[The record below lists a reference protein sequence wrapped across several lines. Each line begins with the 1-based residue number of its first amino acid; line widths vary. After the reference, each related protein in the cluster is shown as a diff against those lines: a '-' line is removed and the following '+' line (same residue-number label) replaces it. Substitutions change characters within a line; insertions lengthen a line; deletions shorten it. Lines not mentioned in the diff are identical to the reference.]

1 MKIEANNSDIVLKEV
16 YSGVSLVTDDRET
29 FGICMRDSGF
39 EFTYG
44 GEQYEAK
51 NGKIRKL
58 SNNLSDVYVDTDKA
72 FDALNR

>member
-1 MKIEANNSDIVLKEV
+1 MKIEANNIVLKEV
-16 YSGVSLVTDDRET
+16 YCGIELVSDDRET
-29 FGICMRDSGF
+29 FGIWMRDSGF

-51 NGKIRKL
+51 NGKIRKM
-58 SNNLSDVYVDTDKA
+58 SNNLSEVEVDTDKA